1 MYHVQIQNKQKRKA
15 NSNEINYEMRVYR
28 CTPIIIAYVYMF
40 VLTDWSNPITLLFFY
55 PPPHVYIHKAQG
67 GNSMSDGLKKN
78 KVFSCV
84 SNIICS

>member
-1 MYHVQIQNKQKRKA
+1 
-15 NSNEINYEMRVYR
+15 
-28 CTPIIIAYVYMF
+28 MF